1 MTVKTRLIALIAA
14 FAAVLTL
21 LSGLGIY
28 QLNRINGHVEEI
40 NRNVIPSLRYLSD
53 ANITFQRMRVTTFRH
68 LNAVSTQDQ
77 DELEKRIAGYK
88 DKIAQSFRDYEK
100 NVLNTA
106 DQKDVRLLADNKDS
120 MQAYLQI
127 QDKALALSRLAQRN
141 EANGLLAR
149 SYNES
154 QRVAAALDAHAKY
167 NEEWSTAQAKDAQK
181 AFSSATFQSILCLV
195 LGLAGAGVFGLISY
209 RAIVTPL
216 NGMRDAIRGV
226 EQDLD
231 FKRRASTDGK
241 GEVGETVTAFNR
253 LMDRV
258 QGSLGQLQRAAG
270 EVAGSA
276 GELSDASGQV
286 AKSANYQSDA
296 TASMASSVE
305 QMTVSISH
313 VSDRAG
319 EAQGLAKASGELVL
333 QGREVIGRTVQ
344 EINQIAE
351 GVGEA
356 AERLAELE
364 AQTQQISS
372 VISVIR
378 DVADQTNLLA
388 LNAAIEAARAGEQ
401 GRGFAVVADE
411 VRKLAE
417 RTANS
422 TAEISKIIE
431 AVGERAQRSVAGMN
445 QAVGLVKSGVAQADA
460 ARDVIGQIGGKAE
473 QTVQMVNDISAAL
486 REQSLASANIA
497 QQVERI
503 AQMTEENSA
512 IAQQTNSSAKQLGEL
527 AGNMQRETSQY
538 RI

>member
-14 FAAVLTL
+14 FAAVLAL

-28 QLNRINGHVEEI
+28 QLNRINNHIDEI
-40 NRNVIPSLRYLSD
+40 NRNVIPSLRYLNE
-53 ANITFQRMRVTTFRH
+53 ANVSFQRMRVTTFRH
-68 LNAVSTQDQ
+68 LNSMSTQDQ
-77 DELEKRIAGYK
+77 AELEKRISSYK
-88 DKIAQSFRDYEK
+88 DKINQAFGDYEK
-100 NVLNTA
+100 NVLDANDA
-106 DQKDVRLLADNKDS
+106 KDVGLLAADRES
-120 MQAYLQI
+120 MQNYLQI
-127 QDKALALSRLAQRN
+127 QDKALALSRLAQRD
-141 EANGLLAR
+141 EANALLAK
-149 SYNES
+149 SYDDS
-154 QRVAAALDAHAKY
+154 QRVAVALDTHAKY
-167 NEEWSTAQAKDAQK
+167 NEEWSEKQVK
-181 AFSSATFQSILCLV
+181 AAAETFNSAVFQSTACLLV
-195 LGLAGAGVFGLISY
+195 GLIGAGVFGLISY
-209 RAIVTPL
+209 RAIVGPL

-231 FKRRASTDGK
+231 FKRRAKTDGK
-241 GEVGETVTAFNR
+241 GEVGEAITAFNR

-258 QGSLGQLQRAAG
+258 HGSLGQLQRAAG
-270 EVAGSA
+270 DVSGSA

-313 VSDRAG
+313 VSDRAS
-319 EAQGLAKASGELVL
+319 EAHNLARESGQLVQ
-333 QGREVIGRTVQ
+333 QGREVIGRTVD
-344 EINQIAE
+344 EIKQIAQ

-356 AERLAELE
+356 ATRLSELE
-364 AQTQQISS
+364 EQTQRISS
-372 VISVIR
+372 VIGVIR

-422 TAEISKIIE
+422 TAEISQIIE

-445 QAVGLVKSGVAQADA
+445 QAVDLVKTGVAQADV
-460 ARDVIGQIGGKAE
+460 ARDVIGQIGDKAG

-512 IAQQTNSSAKQLGEL
+512 IAEQTNSSAKQLGEL
-527 AGNMQRETSQY
+527 ASNMQRETAQY

>member
-1 MTVKTRLIALIAA
+1 MTVKTRLITLIAA
-14 FAAVLTL
+14 FAVALAL

-28 QLNRINGHVEEI
+28 QLNRLDSHVDEING
-40 NRNVIPSLRYLSD
+40 NVIPSLRYLNE
-53 ANITFQRMRVTTFRH
+53 ANISFQRMRVTTFRH
-68 LNAVSTQDQ
+68 LNSASTQDQ
-77 DELEKRIAGYK
+77 AELEKRIGSYK
-88 DKIAQSFRDYEK
+88 EKIAQSFSDYEK
-100 NVLNTA
+100 NVLTA
-106 DQKDVRLLADNKDS
+106 GDSKDASLLAEDRESFRNF
-120 MQAYLQI
+120 MQI
-127 QDKALALSRLAQRN
+127 QDKALALSRLAQRD
-141 EANGLLAR
+141 EANELLTK
-149 SYNES
+149 SYADS
-154 QRVAAALDAHAKY
+154 QRVAAALDAHVKY
-167 NEEWSTAQAKDAQK
+167 SEEWSVEQDRAAGETFK
-181 AFSSATFQSILCLV
+181 SAVLQSTLCLLV
-195 LGLAGAGVFGLISY
+195 GLLGAGAFGWISY

-231 FKRRASTDGK
+231 FKRRAKTDGK
-241 GEVGETVTAFNR
+241 GEVGEAITAFNR
-253 LMDRV
+253 LMDKV
-258 QGSLGQLQRAAG
+258 QSSLGQLQRGAG
-270 EVAGSA
+270 EVSGAAS
-276 GELSDASGQV
+276 ELSDASGQV

-305 QMTVSISH
+305 EMTVSISH

-319 EAQGLAKASGELVL
+319 EAQNLARESGQLAL
-333 QGREVIGRTVQ
+333 QGGEVIGRTVH
-344 EINQIAE
+344 EINQIAD

-356 AERLAELE
+356 AARLSELE
-364 AQTQQISS
+364 QQTQQISS
-372 VISVIR
+372 VIGVIR

-431 AVGERAQRSVAGMN
+431 TVGERAQRSVAGMN
-445 QAVGLVKSGVAQADA
+445 QAVELVKSGVAQADA
-460 ARDVIGQIGGKAE
+460 AREVIDQIGGKAE
-473 QTVQMVNDISAAL
+473 QTVHMVNDISAAL
-486 REQSLASANIA
+486 REQSLASSNIA

-512 IAQQTNSSAKQLGEL
+512 IAEQTNSSAKQLGEL
-527 AGNMQRETSQY
+527 ASNMQRETSQY

>member
-1 MTVKTRLIALIAA
+1 MTVKARLITLIAA
-14 FAAVLTL
+14 FAAVLAL

-28 QLNRINGHVEEI
+28 QLNRINNHVVEI
-40 NRNVIPSLRYLSD
+40 NHNVIPGLRHLNE
-53 ANITFQRMRVTTFRH
+53 ANVSFQRMRVTTFRH
-68 LNAVSTQDQ
+68 INAMSTQEQ
-77 DELEKRIAGYK
+77 SELEKRITSYK
-88 DKIAQSFRDYEK
+88 DKIEQALNDYEK
-100 NVLNTA
+100 NVLDTQ
-106 DQKDVRLLADNKDS
+106 DQKDVGLLAADRDS
-120 MQAYLQI
+120 IRNYLQI
-127 QDKALALSRLAQRN
+127 QDEALALSRLAQRGD
-141 EANGLLAR
+141 ANDLLMKR
-149 SYNES
+149 YGDS

-167 NEEWSTAQAKDAQK
+167 NEAWSDQQAKA
-181 AFSSATFQSILCLV
+181 AHETFSSAVTQSLLCLLV
-195 LGLAGAGVFGLISY
+195 GLAGAGVFGWISY
-209 RAIVTPL
+209 RAIVLPL

-231 FKRRASTDGK
+231 FKRRATTDGK
-241 GEVGETVTAFNR
+241 GEVGEAITAFNR

-258 QGSLGQLQRAAG
+258 HRSLGQLQRAAG
-270 EVAGSA
+270 DVAGSA
-276 GELSDASGQV
+276 GELSDASGHV
-286 AKSANYQSDA
+286 AKSANAQSDA
-296 TASMASSVE
+296 TSSMASSVE

-319 EAQGLAKASGELVL
+319 EANNLARESGQLAQ
-333 QGREVIGRTVQ
+333 QGRDVIGRTVD
-344 EINQIAE
+344 EINQIAQ

-356 AERLAELE
+356 AARLTELE
-364 AQTQQISS
+364 RQTQQISS
-372 VISVIR
+372 VIGVIR

-417 RTANS
+417 RTARS
-422 TAEISKIIE
+422 TSEISQIIE
-431 AVGERAQRSVAGMN
+431 TVGERAQRSVAGMN
-445 QAVGLVKSGVAQADA
+445 QAVELVKSGVAQADM
-460 ARDVIGQIGGKAE
+460 ARDVIGQIGDKAG

-512 IAQQTNSSAKQLGEL
+512 IAEQTNGSARQLGEV
-527 AGNMQRETSQY
+527 ATNMQRETAQY